1 MTLEE
6 KCKFILD
13 NKMKAISFYKED
25 KMWYA
30 DVPEH
35 TKEENE
41 MVYGADKFLEFLS
54 GGKDRVTLEV
64 ADDIYPKPS
73 FLLQQIH
80 HDDAGSTY
88 EILPYHHDAP
98 GLGYCPQEAAGQK
111 LWLCNVVHTVLGEH
125 PKYISIISV
134 R

>member
-13 NKMKAISFYKED
+13 NKTKTISFYKE
-25 KMWYA
+25 KGMWYA
-30 DVPEH
+30 NVPEH

-41 MVYGADKFLEFLS
+41 MVCGADIFLDFLS
-54 GGKDRVTLEV
+54 IGKKHVTLEV

-73 FLLQQIH
+73 YLLQRIH
-80 HDDAGSTY
+80 HDDVGATY
-88 EILPYHHDAP
+88 QILSHHHDAP
-98 GLGYCPQEAAGQK
+98 GLAYCPPEADGQK

-125 PKYISIISV
+125 PEYISIISV